1 MKMDLII
8 CGVGGQ
14 GNLLASVA
22 VANYA
27 MRQGLNVIGT
37 ETIGAAQRGGSVVSH
52 LRISESRIYSPVV
65 PAGAADII
73 LGFEPVEALRH
84 VDRLN
89 PAGCYII
96 NAETVPTV
104 LCNMGLERYP
114 SVEAILRELDL
125 YSSRGYIVNASEKA
139 RELGGVIMTNIVLLG
154 AMTRVTDFFDKE
166 IFTGVLTGILPA
178 RVQEINLKAFEAGSN
193 LVAQACR

>member
-22 VANYA
+22 VANYS
-27 MRQGLNVIGT
+27 MQQGLNVIGT

-52 LRISESRIYSPVV
+52 LRISDSRIYSPLV
-65 PAGAADII
+65 PVGAADFI

-84 VDRLN
+84 AERLN
-89 PAGCYII
+89 PAGSYII
-96 NAETVPTV
+96 NAEMVPTV
-104 LCNMGLERYP
+104 LCSMGLDRYP
-114 SVEAILRELDL
+114 SMDTILEQLDRC
-125 YSSRGYIVNASEKA
+125 SSKGFVVSASEKA

-154 AMTRVTDFFDKE
+154 AMTCVSDFFDQSTF
-166 IFTGVLTGILPA
+166 IDVLKKILPA
-178 RVQEINLKAFEAGSN
+178 RVQQINLRAFEAG
-193 LVAQACR
+193 CRMVE